1 MAVYKVSFVVSGAEH
16 PGAILNQDH
25 QPQPGERVQ
34 IGADWVE
41 VLEALELAPPRGD
54 FRYYHVTCRL
64 VSSGESPEGT
74 NETGNE
80 PYRFP

>member
-1 MAVYKVSFVVSGAEH
+1 MAVYKVSFVVSEAEH

-64 VSSGESPEGT
+64 VSSGESPGAQS
-74 NETGNE
+74 GAS
-80 PYRFP
+80 PAPKA

>member
-1 MAVYKVSFVVSGAEH
+1 MAVYKVSYVVSGSEH

-41 VLEALELAPPRGD
+41 VLEALELAPPRGE
-54 FRYYHVTCRL
+54 FHYYHVTCRL
-64 VSSGESPEGT
+64 LGQVAPPGET
-74 NETGNE
+74 NETSNE
-80 PYRFP
+80 PNRF